1 MSTLPK
7 QATEHVKRLIR
18 SDWDALDL
26 AEIEKSP
33 LISDDA
39 GAETVAL
46 TVARKARTTD
56 ERLIFNLD
64 TLTHVSRLDLEP
76 FLLEKI
82 TWRGEAWH
90 VGSFLLPRELRCGA
104 GFLPMQG
111 WDPSIGQDRATWKK
125 KMSESIPLQ
134 PLKETSFGLSVLAL
148 PGATPSPHTDEVDP
162 TYLLQGSVEE
172 ISFTSTT
179 FDIPMKVAVYTPPRP
194 AEDIAFISDGQICLN
209 DVSLLPALES
219 AQTDGTIP
227 PTTCVFFA
235 PAAAKDRSRVLG
247 DPDKLAGFLRTEV
260 LEILRDRSIAHTAE
274 STTIV
279 GASLGGFAAANIV
292 LDAPDLV
299 KNAIVQSAALWWPDR
314 EFETL
319 AKYRETQDFDLGITI
334 FHEVGSLEPYLLHEN
349 REFAQ
354 ILQERQITHL
364 SREYCG
370 GHDYVCWRAGIID
383 GLAWIAANRSPA

>member
-1 MSTLPK
+1 M
-7 QATEHVKRLIR
+7 HVTRLKH

-26 AEIEKSP
+26 VEIEKAP

-39 GAETVAL
+39 DAGTVVL
-46 TVARKARTTD
+46 TVARKARTSD
-56 ERLIFNLD
+56 ERLVFNLD

-82 TWRGEAWH
+82 TWKGEPWH

-111 WDPSIGQDRATWKK
+111 WDPNIGQDRATWKR

-134 PLKETSFGLSVLAL
+134 PHKEACFGLSVLAL
-148 PGATPSPHTDEVDP
+148 PGATPSPHTDDVDP
-162 TYLLQGSVEE
+162 AYPLQGSVEE
-172 ISFTSTT
+172 LSFTSIT
-179 FDIPMKVAVYTPPRP
+179 FDIPMKVAVYTPPRL
-194 AEDIAFISDGQICLN
+194 AENIAFISDGQICLS

-219 AQTDGTIP
+219 AQKNGTIP

-235 PAAAKDRSRVLG
+235 PAAAEDRPKVLG
-247 DPDKLAGFLRTEV
+247 DPTKLAIFLRMEV
-260 LEILRDRSIAHTAE
+260 LKILNDRSIPHSAE
-274 STTIV
+274 KSTIV

-299 KNAIVQSAALWWPDR
+299 KKAIVQSAALWWPDK

-319 AKYRETQDFDLGITI
+319 AKYRETLDPDLRITI
-334 FHEVGSLEPYLLHEN
+334 FHEVGALEPFLLQEN
-349 REFAQ
+349 QEFAQ
-354 ILQERQITHL
+354 ILHERQITHS

-383 GLAWIAANRSPA
+383 GLAWIGTQGSK